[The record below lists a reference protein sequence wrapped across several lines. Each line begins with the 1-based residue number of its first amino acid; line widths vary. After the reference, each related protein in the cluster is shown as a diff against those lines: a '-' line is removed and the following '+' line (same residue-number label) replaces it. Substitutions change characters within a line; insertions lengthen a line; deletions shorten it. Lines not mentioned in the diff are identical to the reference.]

1 VRAQLGVE
9 MAYISSRLLEA
20 IADGS
25 VSSVMARAV
34 ATDAVD
40 GMMADLEQYAKC
52 LPMTSDDLCGPL
64 IASDCIGPT
73 SSSTLMASDELPDEL
88 PDELLHQVYARLRV
102 PRRGGARITLW
113 LRDSAVAGAS

>member
-34 ATDAVD
+34 ATDGVD

-52 LPMTSDDLCGPL
+52 LPRTSDDLRGPL
-64 IASDCIGPT
+64 IASDCI
-73 SSSTLMASDELPDEL
+73 
-88 PDELLHQVYARLRV
+88 
-102 PRRGGARITLW
+102 W
-113 LRDSAVAGAS
+113 LQHADDFG